1 MDVAVTVPEVSGEP
15 AELFFVQWLIEVGA
29 QVREGEPIAL
39 LEADKAQ
46 VEILAPATGRLSSI
60 SAHPDDAIAAGQ
72 AVGILEVP

>member
-1 MDVAVTVPEVSGEP
+1 MDIAVIVPEISGEP
-15 AELFFVQWLIEVGA
+15 AELYFVEWLIEVGA
-29 QVREGEPIAL
+29 QVQEGEPVAL

-46 VEILAPATGRLSSI
+46 VEILAPASGRLSSI